1 MLIHPQMGAMTNRLP
16 TLFIPHGGGP
26 CFFMDPP
33 ATVRHYWDNMA
44 AYLRG
49 LAADVGQRPKAL
61 LIVSGHWETPRP
73 TLNVAAHPALF
84 YDYYGFPEHT
94 YRLSYPAPGAPDL
107 APRVQALL
115 ADAGFASDTDAERGL
130 DHGVFIPM
138 MLSYPDADIPIL
150 QLSLQQD
157 LDPAQ
162 HLAIGKALE
171 PLRDEGVL
179 IIGSGMSFHN
189 LRTLFGPAGDVG
201 SELFDTWLTDAAT
214 DPDPAARD
222 AKLSAWAQAP
232 FAREAHP
239 REEHLLPLMVAAG
252 AAGADPGRR
261 TYADHLGGKAVS
273 GFQFG

>member
-1 MLIHPQMGAMTNRLP
+1 MSERLP
-16 TLFIPHGGGP
+16 TLYIPHGGGP

-33 ATVRHYWDNMA
+33 PQHPQLWDKMA

-49 LAADVGQRPKAL
+49 LTDDVGVRPKAL
-61 LIVSGHWETPRP
+61 LVISAHWETPRP
-73 TLNVAAHPALF
+73 TLNVMARPGML

-94 YRLSYPAPGAPDL
+94 YRLTYPAPGAPEL

-115 ADAGFASDTDAERGL
+115 KAAGFDSDLDDDRGY
-130 DHGVFIPM
+130 DHGVFVPL
-138 MLSYPDADIPIL
+138 MLAFPEADIPIL

-189 LRTLFGPAGDVG
+189 LRTLFGGRDDEA
-201 SELFDTWLTDAAT
+201 SEAFDAWLTLAAT
-214 DPDPAARD
+214 ASDPQVRD
-222 AKLSAWAQAP
+222 AQLSRWAEAP
-232 FAREAHP
+232 GARAAHP

-252 AAGADPGRR
+252 AAGADAGRR
-261 TYADHLGGKAVS
+261 TYADHLMGKALS
-273 GFQFG
+273 AFQFG